1 MALTDIAKL
10 RIEIGDTDVSFP
22 ILDDTSYDY
31 FLSKHSNNIPRAALD
46 AARAILFQLST
57 MNSETVSIFSVKNTS
72 AEAYRQAL
80 LLYIKDQNLNP
91 LYQNLKGY
99 FGGVSITDMGAN
111 VNNTDNNIVQ
121 NPGKTDELYQTGPFT
136 LGSRF

>member
-1 MALTDIAKL
+1 MALSDIEKL

-22 ILDDTSYDY
+22 ILDDSSYQY
-31 FLSKHSNNIPRAALD
+31 FLYKHNNNLGRASID

-80 LLYIKDQNLNP
+80 LLYIKDQTLNP
-91 LYQNLKGY
+91 IYQSLQGY
-99 FGGVSITDMGAN
+99 FGGVSVSDMQAN
-111 VNNTDNNIVQ
+111 NANLDNNIVE
-121 NPGKTDELYQTGPFT
+121 NPGSTNQLFVTSPFT
-136 LGSRF
+136 YSWRP

>member
-10 RIEIGDTDVSFP
+10 RLEVGDTEVCFP
-22 ILDDTSYDY
+22 ILDDSSYDY
-31 FLSKHSNNIPRAALD
+31 FLSKHNNSISRAALD

-72 AEAYRQAL
+72 AESYRQAL

-91 LYQNLKGY
+91 LYQNLQGY
-99 FGGVSITDMGAN
+99 FGGLSISDMEAN
-111 VNNTDNNIVQ
+111 NSNADNNIVV
-121 NPGKTDELYQTGPFT
+121 NPGKTETLYQTGPFT

>member
-10 RIEIGDTDVSFP
+10 RLEVGDTEVCFP
-22 ILDDTSYDY
+22 ILDDSSYDY
-31 FLSKHSNNIPRAALD
+31 FLSKHNNSISRAALD

-72 AEAYRQAL
+72 AESYRQAL

-91 LYQNLKGY
+91 LYQNLQGY
-99 FGGVSITDMGAN
+99 FGGVSISDMEAN
-111 VNNTDNNIVQ
+111 NSNADNNIVV
-121 NPGKTDELYQTGPFT
+121 NHGKTETLYETGPFT

>member
-1 MALTDIAKL
+1 MALTDIQKL
-10 RIEIGDTDVSFP
+10 RLEIGDTDASFP
-22 ILDDTSYDY
+22 ILDDSSYDY
-31 FLSKHSNNIPRAALD
+31 FLSKNSNSISRASID

-91 LYQNLKGY
+91 IYQGLQGY
-99 FGGVSITDMGAN
+99 FGGISITDMQTNNA
-111 VNNTDNNIVQ
+111 NTDNNIVV
-121 NPGKTDELYQTGPFT
+121 NPGKTDTLYQVDDFT
-136 LGSRF
+136 FSTRF

>member
-22 ILDDTSYDY
+22 ILDDSSYDY
-31 FLSKHSNNIPRAALD
+31 FLSKHGNNISRASLD

-80 LLYIKDQNLNP
+80 LLYIKDQTLNP
-91 LYQNLKGY
+91 IYQTLKGY
-99 FGGVSITDMGAN
+99 FGGVSVADIQAN
-111 VNNTDNNIVQ
+111 NANTDNNIVQ
-121 NPGKTDELYQTGPFT
+121 NPGKTDQLYQVDEFT
-136 LGSRF
+136 FGWRL

>member
-1 MALTDIAKL
+1 MALSDIEKL

-22 ILDDTSYDY
+22 ILDDSSYQY
-31 FLSKHSNNIPRAALD
+31 FLDKHNNNLGRASID

-80 LLYIKDQNLNP
+80 LHYIKEQTLNP
-91 LYQNLKGY
+91 IYQSLQGY
-99 FGGVSITDMGAN
+99 FGGVSVSDMQAN
-111 VNNTDNNIVQ
+111 NANLDNNIVE
-121 NPGKTDELYQTGPFT
+121 NPGQTNQLFATSPFT
-136 LGSRF
+136 YGWRP